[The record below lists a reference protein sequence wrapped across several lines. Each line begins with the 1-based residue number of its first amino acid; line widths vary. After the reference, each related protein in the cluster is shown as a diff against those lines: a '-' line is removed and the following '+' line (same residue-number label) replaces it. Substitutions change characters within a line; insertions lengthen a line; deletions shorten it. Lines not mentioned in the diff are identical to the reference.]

1 MGNRLGTD
9 RLVPQ
14 RLDELRSRLHQE
26 IDGGILPSCQ
36 AAVGLDGEVVW
47 SETFGA
53 ADDESRYMIFSCTK
67 ALVAG
72 VMWQLFGEGRC
83 SPDDHASGYLDW
95 FTGDGKDDVT
105 IAHLLTHTSG
115 FPHAPLG
122 PKHWADPST
131 RHERMASW
139 KVRWEPGT
147 QFEYHPTSAH
157 WVLGAIIESIDGRPC
172 GESIRARICTP
183 LGLGRLALGVPA
195 EQQGDIA
202 MLVSVG
208 EAPSNEVIAGLL
220 GVETFDLGEV
230 TAEALLEFNRT
241 DVREVGVPGGGGVS
255 DAADLC
261 SYYQALLHDPDGLWD
276 PTWLTDGTGNVR
288 NTFRNP
294 MTGEPANRTLGL
306 VVAGDDGL
314 SFMRGMGRTVS
325 PRAFGHN
332 GAAGQIAWAD
342 PDSGLSFVYLTNGLD
357 QDFLRESRRV
367 TGIASRAGLLTSPP

>member
-1 MGNRLGTD
+1 M
-9 RLVPQ
+9 
-14 RLDELRSRLHQE
+14 
-26 IDGGILPSCQ
+26 
-36 AAVGLDGEVVW
+36 
-47 SETFGA
+47 
-53 ADDESRYMIFSCTK
+53 
-67 ALVAG
+67 
-72 VMWQLFGEGRC
+72 
-83 SPDDHASGYLDW
+83 
-95 FTGDGKDDVT
+95 
-105 IAHLLTHTSG
+105 
-115 FPHAPLG
+115 
-122 PKHWADPST
+122 
-131 RHERMASW
+131 
-139 KVRWEPGT
+139 
-147 QFEYHPTSAH
+147 
-157 WVLGAIIESIDGRPC
+157 
-172 GESIRARICTP
+172 
-183 LGLGRLALGVPA
+183 
-195 EQQGDIA
+195 
-202 MLVSVG
+202 
-208 EAPSNEVIAGLL
+208 
-220 GVETFDLGEV
+220 